1 MHSTLRPKGC
11 LSAAGIRSYLWYL
24 PLLWIGYH
32 AFRTRVEVFRFSR
45 LLLWT
50 AVPLAALGVTQ
61 HLLWEQLPAWLQ
73 PLEGAHAFH
82 SSAFEYAG
90 ETFSYELALPSS
102 VFGSAHRFALFS
114 LFLFFLGLGIWR
126 WRASPHKRSGRLFL
140 TLAIVASLVC
150 IVVAGTR
157 MGML

>member
-50 AVPLAALGVTQ
+50 AVPLAALGAMQ
-61 HLLWEQLPAWLQ
+61 YFLWEQLPAWLQ
-73 PLEGAHAFH
+73 PLEGAHSYHAV
-82 SSAFEYAG
+82 AFEYEG
-90 ETFSYELALPSS
+90 STLSFNSRLPSS
-102 VFGSAHRFALFS
+102 VFGSSFRLSIFS
-114 LFLFFLGLGIWR
+114 LF
-126 WRASPHKRSGRLFL
+126 
-140 TLAIVASLVC
+140 
-150 IVVAGTR
+150 
-157 MGML
+157 